1 MLFLLTHKSSHRLI
15 KRNNRF
21 EFSAPKYYDFTSHF
35 CQRKRGE
42 KEERRKEK
50 ETETAEMYFETSEKL
65 NGTFSPCR
73 KGRGFEIPRGGAH
86 IIWSFLLTRRDDFF
100 YEDIS
105 HHQYDTHSLYYYH
118 CTNRAFHAFWSLL
131 KNNRI
136 TFPARDES
144 DESEPVGV
152 AAAVAVGKRR
162 ARDRRSE
169 VVHAAEFTAVVAR
182 GNESRR
188 GGVRERGR
196 RGE

>member
-1 MLFLLTHKSSHRLI
+1 
-15 KRNNRF
+15 
-21 EFSAPKYYDFTSHF
+21 
-35 CQRKRGE
+35 
-42 KEERRKEK
+42 
-50 ETETAEMYFETSEKL
+50 MYFETSEKL
-65 NGTFSPCR
+65 NGTFSPESR
-73 KGRGFEIPRGGAH
+73 EEVLKFLRGGAH
-86 IIWSFLLTRRDDFF
+86 IIWSFLRTRRDDFF

-105 HHQYDTHSLYYYH
+105 HHQYDTHSLYYYYH

>member
-1 MLFLLTHKSSHRLI
+1 
-15 KRNNRF
+15 
-21 EFSAPKYYDFTSHF
+21 
-35 CQRKRGE
+35 
-42 KEERRKEK
+42 
-50 ETETAEMYFETSEKL
+50 MYFETSEKL
-65 NGTFSPCR
+65 NGTFAFFSPR
-73 KGRGFEIPRGGAH
+73 KGRVFEIPEGGCTH
-86 IIWSFLLTRRDDFF
+86 YRRLFLRDDFF

-105 HHQYDTHSLYYYH
+105 HHHRYTHTLYYH
-118 CTNRAFHAFWSLL
+118 CTRVLRAFWSLF

>member
-1 MLFLLTHKSSHRLI
+1 
-15 KRNNRF
+15 
-21 EFSAPKYYDFTSHF
+21 
-35 CQRKRGE
+35 
-42 KEERRKEK
+42 
-50 ETETAEMYFETSEKL
+50 MYFETSEKL

>member
-1 MLFLLTHKSSHRLI
+1 
-15 KRNNRF
+15 
-21 EFSAPKYYDFTSHF
+21 
-35 CQRKRGE
+35 
-42 KEERRKEK
+42 
-50 ETETAEMYFETSEKL
+50 MYFETSEKL
-65 NGTFSPCR
+65 NGTFAFFSPR
-73 KGRGFEIPRGGAH
+73 KGRGFEIPGGGAH
-86 IIWSFLLTRRDDFF
+86 IISSLLRTRDDFF

-105 HHQYDTHSLYYYH
+105 HHHYDTHSLYYH
-118 CTNRAFHAFWSLL
+118 CKTRVFRMFWSLL
-131 KNNRI
+131 KNNNRI

>member
-1 MLFLLTHKSSHRLI
+1 VFR
-15 KRNNRF
+15 
-21 EFSAPKYYDFTSHF
+21 
-35 CQRKRGE
+35 
-42 KEERRKEK
+42 
-50 ETETAEMYFETSEKL
+50 
-65 NGTFSPCR
+65 
-73 KGRGFEIPRGGAH
+73 
-86 IIWSFLLTRRDDFF
+86 
-100 YEDIS
+100 
-105 HHQYDTHSLYYYH
+105 
-118 CTNRAFHAFWSLL
+118 AFWSVL

-144 DESEPVGV
+144 DESKPVGV

>member
-1 MLFLLTHKSSHRLI
+1 
-15 KRNNRF
+15 
-21 EFSAPKYYDFTSHF
+21 
-35 CQRKRGE
+35 
-42 KEERRKEK
+42 
-50 ETETAEMYFETSEKL
+50 MYFETSEKL
-65 NGTFSPCR
+65 NGTFPFPHL
-73 KGRGFEIPRGGAH
+73 KGRVFEIPWGGAH
-86 IIWSFLLTRRDDFF
+86 IIVVSSYATTFFTRIYHHTTVTLTFVL
-100 YEDIS
+100 
-105 HHQYDTHSLYYYH
+105 SLH
-118 CTNRAFHAFWSLL
+118 ALFRAFWSLL

>member
-1 MLFLLTHKSSHRLI
+1 VLFPLTHKSSHRLI
-15 KRNNRF
+15 KNNRF

-35 CQRKRGE
+35 CQRKGE
-42 KEERRKEK
+42 KEKRRKEK

-65 NGTFSPCR
+65 NGAFSPEVLKFLR
-73 KGRGFEIPRGGAH
+73 KGAH
-86 IIWSFLLTRRDDFF
+86 IIWSFLRTRDDFF

-118 CTNRAFHAFWSLL
+118 CTNRVFHAFWSVL

>member
-1 MLFLLTHKSSHRLI
+1 
-15 KRNNRF
+15 
-21 EFSAPKYYDFTSHF
+21 
-35 CQRKRGE
+35 
-42 KEERRKEK
+42 
-50 ETETAEMYFETSEKL
+50 MYFETSEKL
-65 NGTFSPCR
+65 NGTFPCLLFPQR
-73 KGRGFEIPRGGAH
+73 EEFLKFHGGGCTH
-86 IIWSFLLTRRDDFF
+86 SSSRSDDFF
-100 YEDIS
+100 TRIY
-105 HHQYDTHSLYYYH
+105 HTTVTLTFVLSLH
-118 CTNRAFHAFWSLL
+118 ALFRAFWSLF

-188 GGVRERGR
+188 GAFVRGRGR

>member
-1 MLFLLTHKSSHRLI
+1 
-15 KRNNRF
+15 
-21 EFSAPKYYDFTSHF
+21 
-35 CQRKRGE
+35 
-42 KEERRKEK
+42 
-50 ETETAEMYFETSEKL
+50 MYFETSEKL
-65 NGTFSPCR
+65 NGTFSPER
-73 KGRGFEIPRGGAH
+73 EEEVLKFLRGGAH
-86 IIWSFLLTRRDDFF
+86 IIWSFLRTRRDDFF

-118 CTNRAFHAFWSLL
+118 CTNRVFHAFWSLL

>member
-42 KEERRKEK
+42 KERRKEK

-65 NGTFSPCR
+65 NGTFSPER
-73 KGRGFEIPRGGAH
+73 EEEVLKFLRGGAH
-86 IIWSFLLTRRDDFF
+86 IIWSFLRTRRDDFF

-105 HHQYDTHSLYYYH
+105 SHHQYDTHSLYYH
-118 CTNRAFHAFWSLL
+118 CTRVFRAFWSLF

>member
-35 CQRKRGE
+35 CQRTKGE
-42 KEERRKEK
+42 KERRKEK

-65 NGTFSPCR
+65 NGTFSPESR
-73 KGRGFEIPRGGAH
+73 EEVLKFLRGGAH
-86 IIWSFLLTRRDDFF
+86 IIWSFLRTRRDDFF

-105 HHQYDTHSLYYYH
+105 HHHRDTHSLYYH
-118 CTNRAFHAFWSLL
+118 CTRVFRAFWSLL

>member
-1 MLFLLTHKSSHRLI
+1 MPT
-15 KRNNRF
+15 
-21 EFSAPKYYDFTSHF
+21 
-35 CQRKRGE
+35 QRGKG
-42 KEERRKEK
+42 
-50 ETETAEMYFETSEKL
+50 ETERKGNRNRGDVLRNEREIERYVF
-65 NGTFSPCR
+65 PR

-86 IIWSFLLTRRDDFF
+86 IIWSFLLTRDDFF

-105 HHQYDTHSLYYYH
+105 HHHYDTHSLYYYH
-118 CTNRAFHAFWSLL
+118 CTNRVFRAFWSLL

>member
-42 KEERRKEK
+42 KERRKEK

-65 NGTFSPCR
+65 NGTFSPER
-73 KGRGFEIPRGGAH
+73 EEEVLKFLRGGAH
-86 IIWSFLLTRRDDFF
+86 IIWSFLRTRRDDFF

-105 HHQYDTHSLYYYH
+105 HHQYDTHSLYYYYH

>member
-1 MLFLLTHKSSHRLI
+1 MPTNK
-15 KRNNRF
+15 
-21 EFSAPKYYDFTSHF
+21 
-35 CQRKRGE
+35 
-42 KEERRKEK
+42 RRKG
-50 ETETAEMYFETSEKL
+50 ETE
-65 NGTFSPCR
+65 R
-73 KGRGFEIPRGGAH
+73 KGNRNRGDVLRNEREIERYVFPEREEVLKFLRGGAH
-86 IIWSFLLTRRDDFF
+86 IIWSFLRTRRDDFF

-118 CTNRAFHAFWSLL
+118 CTNRVFHAFWSLL

>member
-1 MLFLLTHKSSHRLI
+1 MHTLSGPFFVRATI
-15 KRNNRF
+15 F
-21 EFSAPKYYDFTSHF
+21 FTRIYH
-35 CQRKRGE
+35 
-42 KEERRKEK
+42 
-50 ETETAEMYFETSEKL
+50 TTS
-65 NGTFSPCR
+65 
-73 KGRGFEIPRGGAH
+73 
-86 IIWSFLLTRRDDFF
+86 
-100 YEDIS
+100 
-105 HHQYDTHSLYYYH
+105 YDTHSLYYYH
-118 CTNRAFHAFWSLL
+118 CTNRVFHAFWSLL

>member
-1 MLFLLTHKSSHRLI
+1 
-15 KRNNRF
+15 
-21 EFSAPKYYDFTSHF
+21 
-35 CQRKRGE
+35 
-42 KEERRKEK
+42 
-50 ETETAEMYFETSEKL
+50 MYFETSEKL
-65 NGTFSPCR
+65 NGTFSPESR
-73 KGRGFEIPRGGAH
+73 EEVLKFLRGGAH

-105 HHQYDTHSLYYYH
+105 HHHYDTHSLYYFYH

>member
-15 KRNNRF
+15 KNNRF

-35 CQRKRGE
+35 CQRKGE
-42 KEERRKEK
+42 KERRKEK

-65 NGTFSPCR
+65 NGTFSPER
-73 KGRGFEIPRGGAH
+73 EEVLKFLIKGAH
-86 IIWSFLLTRRDDFF
+86 IIWSFLRTRDDFF

-118 CTNRAFHAFWSLL
+118 CTNRVFHAFWSLL

>member
-1 MLFLLTHKSSHRLI
+1 MHTLSGPFFVRATIFFTRIYHHTTVTLTFVLLSLHKALFR
-15 KRNNRF
+15 
-21 EFSAPKYYDFTSHF
+21 
-35 CQRKRGE
+35 
-42 KEERRKEK
+42 
-50 ETETAEMYFETSEKL
+50 
-65 NGTFSPCR
+65 
-73 KGRGFEIPRGGAH
+73 
-86 IIWSFLLTRRDDFF
+86 
-100 YEDIS
+100 
-105 HHQYDTHSLYYYH
+105 
-118 CTNRAFHAFWSLL
+118 AFWSVL